1 MEKNRSLEG
10 TKYPLAVSK
19 DKERDPY
26 PDTSGWGSIRK
37 TKMIKTL
44 RITSVVAVVLAVF
57 FFVFPAVFSVR
68 SDEQVEQFLS
78 FPGVIEKFNKAKG
91 DSDKRSE
98 SQISPL
104 VKEAQA
110 FALYLNPPPKP
121 KKETRPIPKKTTPP
135 KPRPQAPVSPKFK
148 LVGVSY
154 YASHPELSLALID
167 EPGRGTRWVRQ
178 SSKVSHLIIEQV
190 KDGLVVVRDGKR
202 TFELKPKTQE
212 EKSLVIKGSSS
223 GRTGSKSTLMP
234 SIGADA
240 AVKSDKAPQQLG
252 TKKEVASLKKTGV
265 KSDKAPP
272 QLGAEEET
280 ASLKTTAVKSD
291 EAPQQLG
298 TKKEVASLKKTGVKS
313 DKAQQ
318 QLSAEEEMA
327 SLKKAINGLKAM
339 KVEVESGESD
349 TIIKEFVSDLE
360 AEVMSISAEEA
371 KNLGHLGKE
380 LKDVGADLNRAK
392 DSGSELAELGAA
404 EPEAE
409 AKAEPEVPKAE
420 PEVPKA
426 EPEVPKTEPEVPK
439 TEPEVPKTEPEDEKG
454 DEAPE
459 GETAQDEPSESE
471 TPAAEAPESKTPEN
485 RRERTFCGYTQ
496 SQLMELHRTNP
507 KEFWDIMWNCDDI

>member
-1 MEKNRSLEG
+1 
-10 TKYPLAVSK
+10 
-19 DKERDPY
+19 
-26 PDTSGWGSIRK
+26 
-37 TKMIKTL
+37 MIKTL

-78 FPGVIEKFNKAKG
+78 FPGVIEKFSKAKG

-121 KKETRPIPKKTTPP
+121 KKETRPIPKKTTT
-135 KPRPQAPVSPKFK
+135 PRPQAPVSPKFK
-148 LVGVSY
+148 LIGVSY

-202 TFELKPKTQE
+202 TFELGPERRE

-240 AVKSDKAPQQLG
+240 AVKSDKVPQRLGAEAEIASLKRTAVKSDKAQQQLG

-265 KSDKAPP
+265 KSD
-272 QLGAEEET
+272 
-280 ASLKTTAVKSD
+280 
-291 EAPQQLG
+291 EAP
-298 TKKEVASLKKTGVKS
+298 
-313 DKAQQ
+313 Q

-327 SLKKAINGLKAM
+327 SLKKAINGLEAM
-339 KVEVESGESD
+339 KADVESGESD
-349 TIIKEFVSDLE
+349 TIIKEFISDLE

-404 EPEAE
+404 EPKAE
-409 AKAEPEVPKAE
+409 AKAEPDVPKAEPDVPKAE

-426 EPEVPKTEPEVPK
+426 
-439 TEPEVPKTEPEDEKG
+439 EPEVPKTEPEDEKG

-459 GETAQDEPSESE
+459 GETARDEPSESE
-471 TPAAEAPESKTPEN
+471 TPAAEASESKTPEN
-485 RRERTFCGYTQ
+485 RRELTFCGYTQ

-507 KEFWDIMWNCDDI
+507 KEFWDMIWNCDDI